1 MSKNNL
7 KNIEILYFIK
17 SFLKKDFPSFLS
29 KDFSSKVMSKINVQ
43 PRKTYFQYFTKL
55 AIASSFAIVTLAL
68 IKVISFDAY
77 NFESTTLTKT
87 KTPVYNTSNQQIDK
101 DCQIHKNNKAE
112 LGDKKCE

>member
-7 KNIEILYFIK
+7 KNIEILYLIK

-68 IKVISFDAY
+68 IKVINFDAY
-77 NFESTTLTKT
+77 NFESTTISKT
-87 KTPVYNTSNQQIDK
+87 KTPTYNTSNQQMDSN
-101 DCQIHKNNKAE
+101 CQHKNKKADLDE
-112 LGDKKCE
+112 KKCK